1 MFFILG
7 SVGYYLFKFGKIL
20 SCCLYNNCSF
30 PVPFSFPSGTSITYT
45 LDFLTMSHMSL
56 MFYSVLFT
64 LLASLLSFGL
74 GFETTMTTI
83 NDLVF
88 EYTVFHMLLSLSN
101 EFLS

>member
-1 MFFILG
+1 
-7 SVGYYLFKFGKIL
+7 
-20 SCCLYNNCSF
+20 
-30 PVPFSFPSGTSITYT
+30 
-45 LDFLTMSHMSL
+45 MSHMSL